1 MLDIRIIS
9 QLAMIIT
16 ITALKGGVGKTT
28 TSIHLAAY
36 LQENAPTLLID
47 ADRNRSALVWS
58 REDKLPFTVA
68 SQAGAT
74 AIIGKY
80 THIITDTQARPEKD
94 ELQDLVASS
103 DLLIV
108 PTTPNHLDIDTTIKS
123 VELLESLGAKYKV
136 LLTQVDSRTKTG
148 RNAKQILD
156 EAKVPMFKT
165 DIPLLVAFE
174 RSSSRGVI
182 IRDYSD
188 PRAQFGWIKYQAVGK
203 EILG

>member
-1 MLDIRIIS
+1 
-9 QLAMIIT
+9 MIIT

-74 AIIGKY
+74 GIISKY
-80 THIITDTQARPEKD
+80 THIITDTQARPEQE

-103 DLLIV
+103 DLLII
-108 PTTPNHLDIDTTIKS
+108 PTTANHLDLDTTIKTT
-123 VELLESLGAKYKV
+123 ELLEKWGAKYKV
-136 LLTQVDSRTKTG
+136 LLTQVDSRTRTG
-148 RNAKQILD
+148 RAARGILE
-156 EAKVPMFKT
+156 EAKLPLFQA

-174 RSSSRGVI
+174 RSSSKGVI
-182 IRDYSD
+182 IRDCID
-188 PRAQFGWIKYQAVGK
+188 PRASFGWAKYQAVGK
-203 EILG
+203 EVLGQ

>member
-148 RNAKQILD
+148 RNAKQILE

-188 PRAQFGWIKYQAVGK
+188 PRAQFGWTKYQAVGK

>member
-1 MLDIRIIS
+1 
-9 QLAMIIT
+9 MIIT

-148 RNAKQILD
+148 RNAKQILE

-165 DIPLLVAFE
+165 EIPLLVAFE

-182 IRDYSD
+182 VRDCSD
-188 PRAQFGWIKYQAVGK
+188 PRAQFGWTKYQAVGK

>member
-1 MLDIRIIS
+1 
-9 QLAMIIT
+9 MIIT

-28 TSIHLAAY
+28 TSIHLAAC

-58 REDKLPFTVA
+58 REDKLPFTVS

-74 AIIGKY
+74 AVIGKY
-80 THIITDTQARPEKD
+80 THIITDTQARPEHD
-94 ELQDLVASS
+94 ELKDLVASS
-103 DLLIV
+103 DLLII
-108 PTTPNHLDIDTTIKS
+108 PTTPNHLDIDTTLKS
-123 VELLESLGAKYKV
+123 VELLEGWGAKYKV

-148 RNAKQILD
+148 RNARAILE
-156 EAKVPMFKT
+156 EAKMPLFTV

-182 IRDYSD
+182 IRDYND
-188 PRAQFGWIKYQAVGK
+188 PRSQFGWSKYQSVAKEVLGK
-203 EILG
+203 

>member
-1 MLDIRIIS
+1 
-9 QLAMIIT
+9 MIIT

-36 LQENAPTLLID
+36 LHENAPTLLID

-58 REDKLPFTVA
+58 REDKLPFVVA

-80 THIITDTQARPEKD
+80 THIITDTQARPEQD
-94 ELQDLVASS
+94 ELKDLVASS
-103 DLLIV
+103 DLLII
-108 PTTPNHLDIDTTIKS
+108 PTTPNHLDIDATLKTT
-123 VELLESLGAKYKV
+123 ELLEAWGAKYKI

-148 RNAKQILD
+148 RAARSVLE
-156 EAKVPMFKT
+156 EAKLPLFSV

-174 RSSSRGVI
+174 RSSSRGVV
-182 IRDYSD
+182 IRDYID
-188 PRAQFGWIKYQAVGK
+188 ARAQLGWSRYQSVGK
-203 EILG
+203 EVLG

>member
-1 MLDIRIIS
+1 
-9 QLAMIIT
+9 MIIT

-36 LQENAPTLLID
+36 LQQHAPTLLID

-74 AIIGKY
+74 AIISKY
-80 THIITDTQARPEKD
+80 THIITDTQARPEQD
-94 ELQDLVASS
+94 ELKDLVASS

-108 PTTPNHLDIDTTIKS
+108 PTTPNHLDIDTTLKTT
-123 VELLESLGAKYKV
+123 ELLEAWGAKYKI

-148 RNAKQILD
+148 RAARAILA
-156 EAKVPMFKT
+156 EAKLPLFNT

-174 RSSSRGVI
+174 RSSSRGMTI
-182 IRDYSD
+182 ADYPD
-188 PRAQFGWIKYQAVGK
+188 PRSQFGWSKYQAVGQ
-203 EILG
+203 EVLG

>member
-1 MLDIRIIS
+1 
-9 QLAMIIT
+9 MIIT

-36 LQENAPTLLID
+36 LHENAPTLLID

-74 AIIGKY
+74 AIISKY
-80 THIITDTQARPEKD
+80 THIITDTQARPEQD

-103 DLLIV
+103 DLLII
-108 PTTPNHLDIDTTIKS
+108 PTTANHLDLDTTIKTT
-123 VELLESLGAKYKV
+123 ELLEKWGAKYKV
-136 LLTQVDSRTKTG
+136 LLTQVDSRTRTG
-148 RNAKQILD
+148 RAARGILE
-156 EAKVPMFKT
+156 EAKLPLFQA

-174 RSSSRGVI
+174 RSSSKGII
-182 IRDYSD
+182 IRDCID
-188 PRAQFGWIKYQAVGK
+188 PRSHFGWSKYQAVGK
-203 EILG
+203 EVLG

>member
-1 MLDIRIIS
+1 
-9 QLAMIIT
+9 MIIT

-74 AIIGKY
+74 GIISKY
-80 THIITDTQARPEKD
+80 THIITDTQARPEQD

-103 DLLIV
+103 DLLII
-108 PTTPNHLDIDTTIKS
+108 PTTANHLDLDTTIKTT
-123 VELLESLGAKYKV
+123 ELLEKWGAKYKV
-136 LLTQVDSRTKTG
+136 LLTQVDSRTRTG
-148 RNAKQILD
+148 RAARGILE
-156 EAKVPMFKT
+156 EAKLPLFQA

-174 RSSSRGVI
+174 RSSSKGVI
-182 IRDYSD
+182 IRDCID
-188 PRAQFGWIKYQAVGK
+188 PRSHFGWSKYQAVGK
-203 EILG
+203 EVLG

>member
-1 MLDIRIIS
+1 
-9 QLAMIIT
+9 MIIT

-36 LQENAPTLLID
+36 LQQHAPTLLID

-58 REDKLPFTVA
+58 REEKLPFMVA

-74 AIIGKY
+74 AIVGKY
-80 THIITDTQARPEKD
+80 THIITDTQARPERE

-103 DLLIV
+103 DLLII
-108 PTTPNHLDIDTTIKS
+108 PTTPNHLDLDTTIKS
-123 VELLESLGAKYKV
+123 TELLETWGAKYKV

-148 RNAKQILD
+148 RNARAILE
-156 EAKVPMFKT
+156 EAKLPLFRT

-174 RSSSRGVI
+174 RSSGLGVI
-182 IRDYSD
+182 VKDCND
-188 PRAQFGWIKYQAVGK
+188 PRAHFGWAKYQSVGK
-203 EILG
+203 EVLQG

>member
-1 MLDIRIIS
+1 
-9 QLAMIIT
+9 MIIT

-74 AIIGKY
+74 GIISKY
-80 THIITDTQARPEKD
+80 THIITDTQARPEQD

-103 DLLIV
+103 DLLII
-108 PTTPNHLDIDTTIKS
+108 PTTANHLDLDTTIKTT
-123 VELLESLGAKYKV
+123 ELLEKWGAKYKV
-136 LLTQVDSRTKTG
+136 LLTQVDSRTRTG
-148 RNAKQILD
+148 RAARGILE
-156 EAKVPMFKT
+156 EAKLPLFQA

-174 RSSSRGVI
+174 RSSSKGVI
-182 IRDYSD
+182 IRDCID
-188 PRAQFGWIKYQAVGK
+188 PRSSFGWSKYQAVGK
-203 EILG
+203 EVLG

>member
-1 MLDIRIIS
+1 
-9 QLAMIIT
+9 MIIT

-36 LQENAPTLLID
+36 LQQHAPTLLID

-58 REDKLPFTVA
+58 REEKLPFMVA

-74 AIIGKY
+74 AIVGKY
-80 THIITDTQARPEKD
+80 THIITDTQARPERE

-103 DLLIV
+103 DLLII
-108 PTTPNHLDIDTTIKS
+108 PTTPNHLDLDTTIKS
-123 VELLESLGAKYKV
+123 TELLETWGAKYKV

-148 RNAKQILD
+148 RNARAILE
-156 EAKVPMFKT
+156 EAKLPLFST

-174 RSSSRGVI
+174 RSSGLGVI
-182 IRDYSD
+182 VKDCND
-188 PRAQFGWIKYQAVGK
+188 PRADFGWAKYQSVGK
-203 EILG
+203 EVLAG

>member
-1 MLDIRIIS
+1 
-9 QLAMIIT
+9 MIIT

-36 LQENAPTLLID
+36 LHENAPTLLID

-58 REDKLPFTVA
+58 REDKLPFVVA

-80 THIITDTQARPEKD
+80 THIITDTQARPEQD
-94 ELQDLVASS
+94 ELKDLVASS
-103 DLLIV
+103 DLLII
-108 PTTPNHLDIDTTIKS
+108 PTTPNHLDIDATLKTT
-123 VELLESLGAKYKV
+123 ELLEAWGAKYKI

-148 RNAKQILD
+148 RAARSVLE
-156 EAKVPMFKT
+156 EAKLPLFSV

-174 RSSSRGVI
+174 RSSSRGVV
-182 IRDYSD
+182 IRDYID
-188 PRAQFGWIKYQAVGK
+188 ARAQLGWSKYQSVGK
-203 EILG
+203 EVLG

>member
-1 MLDIRIIS
+1 
-9 QLAMIIT
+9 MIIT

-28 TSIHLAAY
+28 TSIHLAAC

-58 REDKLPFTVA
+58 REDKLPFTVS

-74 AIIGKY
+74 AVIGKY
-80 THIITDTQARPEKD
+80 THIITDTQARPEQD
-94 ELQDLVASS
+94 ELKDLVASS
-103 DLLIV
+103 DLLII

-123 VELLESLGAKYKV
+123 VELLEGWGAKYRV

-148 RNAKQILD
+148 RNARAILE
-156 EAKVPMFKT
+156 EAKMPLFSA

-182 IRDYSD
+182 IRDYND
-188 PRAQFGWIKYQAVGK
+188 PRAQFGWGKYQSVAKEVLGK
-203 EILG
+203 